1 MKLNHKYRQVYNKI
15 NWKSVK
21 LTGLLI
27 FDMARSFVEPVGA
40 YRLGYLVIVKRRYRR
55 PWPTTLKDG
64 TVLKR
69 GDKLVRL
76 HMKLFLPRFR
86 GNLNE
91 LSYSRYLVGLLTPE
105 LPKLANLLRYD
116 PNWADC
122 VALTGQSHIVG
133 RFTEEAGFET
143 QPIPDA
149 WRLMVDILGRGAM
162 LLADPSW
169 RCLLKVGRPNGVRK
183 PRECWASHAAFL
195 AIYPEQTT
203 RHEVERL
210 RRLLK
215 YF

>member
-1 MKLNHKYRQVYNKI
+1 MKLNHKCEQVYNKI
-15 NWKSVK
+15 SRENIK
-21 LTGLLI
+21 LAGVLA
-27 FDMARSFVEPVGA
+27 FDLARSFVEPVGA

-55 PWPTTLKDG
+55 PWPTILKDG

-91 LSYSRYLVGLLTPE
+91 LGYSRYLAGLLTPE
-105 LPKLANLLRYD
+105 LPKLADLLRYD

-143 QPIPDA
+143 QAIPDA

-169 RCLLKVGRPNGVRK
+169 QCALKVARPNSVRK
-183 PRECWASHAAFL
+183 PRECWVSRSAFL
-195 AIYPEQTT
+195 AIYPDQTDNQKAP
-203 RHEVERL
+203 RL